1 MRNPGWEIREGL
13 SSHNTGIDFS
23 LTLSNVFH
31 SVKDIHLYVPEDFA
45 LKGLHKLLQ
54 LIRSDLLHD
63 LLIIS
68 QPRRVGPRQQIV
80 FSISLSYVRL
90 RTRFDMTCSDF
101 GWMEKGR
108 VSFLLF
114 NEYHATSV

>member
-23 LTLSNVFH
+23 LTTSNDFH
-31 SVKDIHLYVPEDFA
+31 SVKDIHLYVPHDFA

-63 LLIIS
+63 LLIIIS
-68 QPRRVGPRQQIV
+68 QLRRVGPRQQII

-90 RTRFDMTCSDF
+90 RTRFDM
-101 GWMEKGR
+101 
-108 VSFLLF
+108 
-114 NEYHATSV
+114 SVFTII